1 MGVIALLNDPQAEV
15 CAHAVATLLQLVD
28 YFWYEVSDAIPRL
41 SVLAQQLPQ
50 PEPVWLLLAKLHFHL
65 GDHEE
70 SVRCALKAGTLFSIS
85 ERSPFVESTVAKAI
99 DLYVALRRRDEAAE
113 PVLVQL
119 VERLAQECLAT
130 REYRQAIGI
139 AIECH
144 RLDILEGALRAS
156 GEALQR
162 HLWYAQQ
169 VAIKHVTTRG
179 YQCQLLTLIANLAK
193 DMPQP
198 DLIFI
203 ADCLVAMQDAEGCAR
218 LLIHLLEQCRGGG
231 EAASA
236 LRPVALQ
243 LCFNI
248 CADATRDFL
257 NTVLRAV
264 REHLA
269 AERNDPLGEQLI
281 SVLDGSHSTRL
292 HLEFLYRNNI
302 ADMLILERTK
312 DSLHPQSSMHHSAL
326 SCANALM
333 HCGSTNDE
341 FLRKNLDWLGHAS
354 NWAKFTAASSLGVIH
369 RGQVEKGPEILKPY
383 LPTND
388 GAASPYSEGGAMF
401 ALGLIRAR
409 TGAEGASYFTDQL
422 AKTDNEV
429 LQHGICLGLGAL
441 AMSSDDLGLVDT
453 VRGILYGDNA
463 VSGEAAAVAI
473 GLILHASG
481 NAEIAQEIL
490 AYAHE
495 SQHEKLV
502 RGITL
507 GIALIFAGRRD
518 GADTLIEQMLQD
530 KEPVLR
536 AGALW
541 TLASAY
547 AGTSDNRALGRLLH
561 TAVSDVNDDVRRV
574 AVTALGFVLCQN
586 PGELPRIIEL
596 LTESYNPHVR
606 YGAAMALGIA
616 FAGTGN
622 KEAIELIKPMCKDF
636 TDYVR
641 QGAFIGLAMILM
653 QQNSATC
660 DETNWAR
667 ATLESVATAK
677 LEDAMAKYG
686 AVLAQGIIDAGGRN
700 SVVSLTSASGHVNH
714 MAVGGVML
722 FCQFW
727 YWYPMSHF
735 LSFALTPT
743 ALIAVDPELRV
754 PKLQVTC
761 HAKPSRFAPP
771 PPLKAATVAA
781 PKKLVTAI
789 LSTTAKAA
797 ARARKAAGRAAAE
810 DMEVDTAS
818 STVKQPLPTEME
830 VEATTPAATPAA
842 SEDKR
847 PDTSSTEQQQQKTG
861 DKDLT
866 SLPPTAPEEAGSAV
880 RASPEPDTFSIGN
893 LSRVTLLQQPLI
905 AFPTDGKYAPLS
917 GRWRG
922 EIVVLVDR
930 DPSAPAEYFELS
942 EIKVDSAAIPSTVA
956 KTSTQSAEK
965 KADGKDASEDV
976 SPPPPFEAEL

>member
-15 CAHAVATLLQLVD
+15 CAHAVNTLLQLVD

-41 SVLAQQLPQ
+41 SLLAQQLPQ

-70 SVRCALKAGTLFSIS
+70 SVRCALKAGALFSIS

-119 VERLAQECLAT
+119 VERLAQECLAA
-130 REYRQAIGI
+130 REFRQAIGI

-156 GEALQR
+156 GETQQR
-162 HLWYAQQ
+162 HLLYAQQ
-169 VAIKHVTTRG
+169 IAIKHVTTRE
-179 YQCQLLTLIANLAK
+179 YQCELLTLIANLAK
-193 DMPQP
+193 DVASP

-203 ADCLVAMQDAEGCAR
+203 GDCLVAMQDAEGCAR
-218 LLIHLLEQCRGGG
+218 LLVHLLEQCRQD

-236 LRPVALQ
+236 LRPVAVQ

-257 NTVLRAV
+257 NVVLRAV
-264 REHLA
+264 RQHSKA
-269 AERNDPLGEQLI
+269 AGEGGDPLGEQLL
-281 SVLDGSHSTRL
+281 SVLDGSRSTRL
-292 HLEFLYRNNI
+292 HLEFLYRNNV

-369 RGQVEKGPEILKPY
+369 KGQVEKGPEVLKPY

-388 GAASPYSEGGAMF
+388 GSASPYSEGGAMF

-409 TGAEGASYFTDQL
+409 TGAEGASYFIDQL

-441 AMSSDDLGLVDT
+441 AMSSDDPGLVEK
-453 VRGILYGDNA
+453 VRGVLYGDNA

-481 NAEIAQEIL
+481 NVEAAQEIL
-490 AYAHE
+490 AYARD
-495 SQHEKLV
+495 SQHEKLI

-507 GIALIFAGRRD
+507 GIALIFAGQRD
-518 GADTLIEQMLQD
+518 GADVLIEQMLQD

-586 PGELPRIIEL
+586 PAELPRIIEL

-616 FAGTGN
+616 FAGTGS

-641 QGAFIGLAMILM
+641 QGAYIGLAMVLM

-667 ATLESVATAK
+667 ACLESVATAK

-714 MAVGGVML
+714 MAVAGVML

-735 LSFALTPT
+735 LSFALAPT

-797 ARARKAAGRAAAE
+797 ARARKAAGRTTG
-810 DMEVDTAS
+810 DMEVDNAP
-818 STVKQPLPTEME
+818 TVKQPLPTEME
-830 VEATTPAATPAA
+830 VEVTPPPVTETT
-842 SEDKR
+842 KR
-847 PDTSSTEQQQQKTG
+847 PDASPAEQPQKTSG
-861 DKDLT
+861 DDLST
-866 SLPPTAPEEAGSAV
+866 SAAGGPEEASPAA
-880 RASPEPDTFSIGN
+880 RASPEPEAFSIGN

-905 AFPTDGKYAPLS
+905 TFPADGKYALPS

-922 EIVVLVDR
+922 EIVVLTDR
-930 DPSAPAEYFELS
+930 DPSVPAEYFELS
-942 EIKVDSAAIPSTVA
+942 EIKIDNSSVAMAADKANAQPT
-956 KTSTQSAEK
+956 E
-965 KADGKDASEDV
+965 KADNKDASEEV